1 MVCLGNIC
9 RSPIADGLLRR
20 KVKENNLNILVDS
33 AGTAAYHIGKAP
45 DSRMCST
52 AEEFGTN
59 IKNLVARKFTINDFD
74 DFDIIYAMDE
84 SNRQNILSLARNK
97 IDREK
102 VRLILNELDSDSNLS
117 VPDPYYGS
125 LEDFKA
131 VYELVEK
138 VTSVIITKIKN
149 GEIR

>member
-52 AEEFGTN
+52 AEQFGTN
-59 IKNLVARKFTINDFD
+59 LRSTATT
-74 DFDIIYAMDE
+74 
-84 SNRQNILSLARNK
+84 
-97 IDREK
+97 
-102 VRLILNELDSDSNLS
+102 S
-117 VPDPYYGS
+117 VPNMIRGS
-125 LEDFKA
+125 VPIMLIGFDYLKQSR
-131 VYELVEK
+131 
-138 VTSVIITKIKN
+138 SVIISAAIVGAIAFALGIYATLTISETHN
-149 GEIR
+149 REMDFVE